1 MKLGGDEDFASFDDL
16 PDEDFS
22 LDQEEEE
29 GITSGELY
37 EHYRLIVDKGQA
49 PLRIDKFLAD
59 KMEHA
64 SRNRI
69 SLAADAGAI
78 FVGEAPVK
86 SNYKVKPGD
95 IITLRLARPPHE
107 HGIVAEDIPIEVV
120 YEDDDLMVVNKP
132 AGMVVHPG
140 NGNFT
145 GTLVN
150 ALAYYWRDLNGY
162 DPNDPNVGLVHRI
175 DKDTSGLLLVAKK
188 PEAKTYLA
196 RQFFDKTTERT
207 YYALVWGRPEPTE
220 GTIEG
225 NIGRD
230 PKERTRMAVFPPGSA
245 EGKAAITHYRTIESL
260 SFVTLVACRLETG
273 RTHQIRAHFKHINH
287 PLLCD
292 ERYGGDKILRGRPT
306 SSYLQFAHNAMQLC
320 PRQALHAAT
329 LGFTHPTTHEW
340 MQFDCPIP
348 TDMASMIDAW
358 RNYTQLTLKI

>member
-1 MKLGGDEDFASFDDL
+1 MKPGGNEDFISSDEPFDD
-16 PDEDFS
+16 EEWA
-22 LDQEEEE
+22 EEEE
-29 GITSGELY
+29 SVESPSERY
-37 EHYRLIVDKGQA
+37 EHYSIIVDNGQT

-59 KMEHA
+59 KMEHT

-69 SLAADAGAI
+69 ALAAEAGAI
-78 FVGEAPVK
+78 YVGETAVR

-95 IITLRLARPPHE
+95 RISLRLERPPHE
-107 HGIVAEDIPIEVV
+107 KGIVAEDIPLDIV
-120 YEDDDLMVVNKP
+120 YEDDWLVVINKP

-150 ALAYYWRDLNGY
+150 ALAYHWRNVAGY
-162 DPNDPNVGLVHRI
+162 DPNDPAVGLVHRI
-175 DKDTSGLLLVAKK
+175 DKDTDGLLLAAKK

-196 RQFFDKTTERT
+196 RQFFEKTTERT
-207 YYALVWGRPEPTE
+207 YYALVWGRPEPAE

-230 PKERTRMAVFPPGSA
+230 PKDRTRMTVFPPDSE
-245 EGKAAITHYRTIESL
+245 EGKPAVTHYRIVEPL
-260 SFVTLVACRLETG
+260 AFVSLVACRLETG

-306 SSYLQFAHNAMQLC
+306 ASYLQFARNAMTLC

-329 LGFTHPTTHEW
+329 LGFTHPITHQR
-340 MQFDCPIP
+340 MNFSAPIAA
-348 TDMASMIDAW
+348 DMEAMITAW
-358 RNYTQLTLKI
+358 RNYTHLTLKQ